1 MHPNPGL
8 QFPNFPRAT
17 DPQGEDRK
25 ALVFAVFEKL
35 FLAGEATNDKPPSYA
50 AMNQR
55 LTFYLSAQER
65 DDLWKEFKESP

>member
-1 MHPNPGL
+1 VSFH
-8 QFPNFPRAT
+8 QPRAS

-35 FLAGEATNDKPPSYA
+35 FLAGEADNDNPPSFKI
-50 AMNQR
+50 MNQH

-65 DDLWKEFKESP
+65 DDLWQEFKESP